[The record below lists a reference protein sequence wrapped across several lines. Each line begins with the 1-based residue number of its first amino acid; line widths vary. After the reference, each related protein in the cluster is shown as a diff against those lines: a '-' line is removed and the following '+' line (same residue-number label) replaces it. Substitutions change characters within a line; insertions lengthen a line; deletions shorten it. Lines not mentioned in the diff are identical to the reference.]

1 MKNATRA
8 TGLGILL
15 LALAGTVPAQAQT
28 EKWPEKPVRVIVA
41 YAPGGATDIVA
52 RIVAARLTK
61 DLNQQF
67 IVDNRGGGGGTI
79 GTALAA
85 NASPDGYTALVM
97 GTGYAANVALYKLS
111 FDPIKGFSPVGIIAT
126 APLILAMN
134 PSVKAANL
142 REFIDLARAKPGS
155 LNYGSAGTG
164 SFGHLCAELFR
175 QLTKTEMVHVPY
187 KGDGPAIVD
196 LIAGQVQF
204 LFASGPALIPHFK
217 SGKLRGLGVTTEQRA
232 AALPDLPAISEIV
245 PGYSVRTWFGMWTP
259 AGTPK
264 EVVARLNQALE
275 RMLTQPDMQE
285 RLRADG
291 LEPAPS
297 TPEAFER
304 EIVRDIEKWSKVV
317 KAGNIKI
324 D

>member
-1 MKNATRA
+1 MANATVKISV
-8 TGLGILL
+8 GLL
-15 LALAGTVPAQAQT
+15 LVALAGALPARAQT
-28 EKWPEKPVRVIVA
+28 EKWPDRPVRVIVA

-61 DLNQQF
+61 ELGQQF
-67 IVDNRGGGGGTI
+67 VVDNRGGGGGTI

-85 NASPDGYTALVM
+85 SATPDGHTALVM
-97 GTGYAANVALYKLS
+97 GTGYAANVALYKLP
-111 FDPIKGFSPVGIIAT
+111 FDPIKGFAPVSIIAT

-142 REFIDLARAKPGS
+142 KEFIDLARAKPGS

-175 QLTKTEMVHVPY
+175 QLTRTEMVHVPY
-187 KGDGPAIVD
+187 KGDGPAIID
-196 LIAGQVQF
+196 LVAGQVQF

-232 AALPDLPAISEIV
+232 PALPELPAISEVV

-264 EVVARLNQALE
+264 EIVARLNQALE
-275 RMLTQPDMQE
+275 RILTQPDMQE

-297 TPEAFER
+297 TPEVFER

-324 D
+324 E

>member
-1 MKNATRA
+1 MTRTRA
-8 TGLGILL
+8 LL
-15 LALAGTVPAQAQT
+15 LALAAISPAALAQA

-52 RIVAARLTK
+52 RIVAVRLSQE
-61 DLNQQF
+61 LGQQF

-85 NASPDGYTALVM
+85 NANPDGYTALVM
-97 GTGYAANVALYKLS
+97 GTGYAANVALYKLP
-111 FDPIKGFSPVGIIAT
+111 FDPVKGFTPIGIIAT

-134 PSVKAANL
+134 SSVKAANL
-142 REFIDLARAKPGS
+142 KEFIELARAKPGS
-155 LNYGSAGTG
+155 LNFGSAGVG
-164 SFGHLCAELFR
+164 SFGHLCAELFQ
-175 QLTKTEMVHVPY
+175 QLTKTEMVHVAY

-204 LFASGPALIPHFK
+204 LYASGPALIPHFK
-217 SGKLRGLGVTTEQRA
+217 TGKLRGLAVTTEQRA
-232 AALPDLPAISEIV
+232 PALPDLPSISEVV

-259 AGTPK
+259 AGTPRNI
-264 EVVARLNQALE
+264 VARLNQALA
-275 RMLTQPDMQE
+275 RILKQPDLQE

-297 TPEAFER
+297 TPEEFAR

-317 KAGNIKI
+317 KAGNIRI

>member
-1 MKNATRA
+1 MKRRRA
-8 TGLGILL
+8 MLL
-15 LALAGTVPAQAQT
+15 LALAAALPAAHAQT

-52 RIVAARLTK
+52 RIVAARLSK
-61 DLNQQF
+61 ELGQQF
-67 IVDNRGGGGGTI
+67 VVDNRGGGGGTI

-85 NASPDGYTALVM
+85 TANPDGYTALVM
-97 GTGYAANVALYKLS
+97 GTGYAANVALYKLP
-111 FDPIKGFSPVGIIAT
+111 FDPVKGVAPIGIIAT
-126 APLILAMN
+126 APLILAIN
-134 PSVKAANL
+134 PSVKAATL
-142 REFIDLARAKPGS
+142 KEFIELARAKPGA

-217 SGKLRGLGVTTEQRA
+217 SGKLRGLAVTTEQRA
-232 AALPDLPAISEIV
+232 PALPDLPAISEVV

-264 EVVARLNQALE
+264 EIVSRLNQALE
-275 RMLTQPDMQE
+275 RILKQPDMQE

-297 TPEAFER
+297 TPEEFER